1 MSTTPPTPRPRPGLP
16 LWVKFILVAGALA
29 AVLGLV
35 LAVVPIVALF
45 WLMGSGDQVDTR
57 ALASSSSLAVFHLE
71 PDPEDPGV
79 AAMLEYFST
88 TLPEVQSRL
97 RQAQGYPLWMA
108 QLESIRNAR
117 NAQAGVATMMPTQ
130 ATLTLEPGDDVDAP
144 LSDATMMGAVNL
156 PSWGR
161 AARLGMWFGARL
173 QDQLAEADPSVRAT
187 QRLEV
192 QDHTLYVQSGSGEEV
207 FWGAIDSTLL
217 GGAGGHPAMV
227 GGMER
232 MHHGTVEPL
241 APMLSAAVELL
252 GGSGFEAWGAMVL
265 DAAVVD
271 EIWAEPDYGS
281 ELDVEQARMLEEVLD
296 GMLEQGGGEIPEG
309 FEPTVDA
316 SAEAP
321 SFQRTCL
328 AELPGGQA
336 LSVGLDLQSADAVL
350 GRMAVVVGS
359 EADRAAAQ
367 ACLEE
372 VCAEVQETIAESQL
386 SLECSYEQTALG
398 VVLSGQ
404 LSGMEAA
411 MEAFLEEM
419 DAELQRQQDE
429 AQQYQ
434 LPPEY
439 QDLPDLEGL
448 EF

>member
-1 MSTTPPTPRPRPGLP
+1 MSNTQPTPRPRPGLP
-16 LWVKFILVAGALA
+16 LWVKILLVAGAIA

-35 LAVVPIVALF
+35 LAIVPIVAVF

-57 ALASSSSLAVFHLE
+57 ALASSSSFAVLHLE

-79 AAMLEYFST
+79 VAMLEYFST
-88 TLPEVQSRL
+88 TLPEIQSRL
-97 RQAQGYPLWMA
+97 HQAQGYPPWMA
-108 QLESIRNAR
+108 QLESMRNGR
-117 NAQAGVATMMPTQ
+117 NAQAGAASMMPTQ
-130 ATLTLEPGDDVDAP
+130 ATLTLEPGDDPDAP
-144 LSDATMMGAVNL
+144 LEAATMMGAVNL

-161 AARLGMWFGARL
+161 GARLGMWFGARL
-173 QDQLAEADPSVRAT
+173 QDQLAEADPSVQAT

-241 APMLSAAVELL
+241 APTLSAAVELL
-252 GGSGFEAWGAMVL
+252 GGTGFEAWGAMVL
-265 DAAVVD
+265 DPAVVD
-271 EIWAEPDYGS
+271 EIWAEADDGS
-281 ELDVEQARMLEEVLD
+281 ELDMEQARMLEEALE
-296 GMLEQGGGEIPEG
+296 GMLEEGGGEIPEG
-309 FEPTVDA
+309 FEPTVDP
-316 SAEAP
+316 SGEAQ

-328 AELPGGQA
+328 AELPGGRA
-336 LSVGLDLQSADAVL
+336 LSFGLDLQSSDAML
-350 GRMAVVVGS
+350 GRMAVAVGS
-359 EADRAAAQ
+359 ADDRAAAQ
-367 ACLEE
+367 VCLEE
-372 VCAEVQETIAESQL
+372 VCAEVQETIAESGL

-419 DAELQRQQDE
+419 DAELQRQQQE
-429 AQQYQ
+429 SQQYQ

-439 QDLPDLEGL
+439 QDLPELEGL
-448 EF
+448 GY